1 MMQWFKRYFFPQ
13 YLDPSSQEFN
23 LSNTI
28 DSYENVRIDE
38 TNIFMYNFF
47 IILHVYLFDNKI

>member
-1 MMQWFKRYFFPQ
+1 MMQWFKRYFFPR

-28 DSYENVRIDE
+28 DSYENVRIDK
-38 TNIFMYNFF
+38 TNIFMYNF
-47 IILHVYLFDNKI
+47 L